1 MNNHCLVESGWLVVL
16 SQWQLE
22 DTMLQA
28 LLSVF
33 EAINRVGLPFMSG
46 GEPRPMHGK
55 SELAGKLCLPFKVV
69 SAESSIDSA
78 AGCVLGPSFLFS
90 S

>member
-16 SQWQLE
+16 SQWWLE
-22 DTMLQA
+22 ETMLQV

-46 GEPRPMHGK
+46 GETLPPHHAWEVGACW
-55 SELAGKLCLPFKVV
+55 EGVLTFQGCLC
-69 SAESSIDSA
+69 
-78 AGCVLGPSFLFS
+78 
-90 S
+90 